1 MASPGASG
9 ARGRAPAR
17 GGIWDDEPRQRRPGA
32 GDPRGDPRGGPN
44 GARYGARDPRALRR
58 GLVPEDDGLPDE
70 TSDTFTAG
78 KGLLVVVLV
87 FLLSVG
93 AAFGYFKISSPKV
106 PASLITSPTVPATAA
121 PSSSASP
128 NASPTGSAHP

>member
-1 MASPGASG
+1 MAGPGASS

-17 GGIWDDEPRQRRPGA
+17 GGLWDDEPRPRRPGA
-32 GDPRGDPRGGPN
+32 GDPRGGPN

-58 GLVPEDDGLPDE
+58 GLVPEDDGADE

-93 AAFGYFKISSPKV
+93 AAFGYYKLSKPTV
-106 PASLITSPTVPATAA
+106 PASIITSPTVPATAA
-121 PSSSASP
+121 PSASASP
-128 NASPTGSAHP
+128 TNSPHP